1 MKFVVSSS
9 EFLSHL
15 QAISRAISS
24 KSQYPILD
32 CFLLDLQGSTLNIT
46 ASDLEVTMTTHLAVD
61 SAEGDSKVAFPSKML
76 LEILRKLPE
85 QPLTFQVNSDN
96 LMVDI
101 ISEKG
106 KYNFVGQPGSEYP
119 EIPTIEDS
127 HSSSIQLPAPVLL
140 TGITKTLFA
149 TADDELRP
157 VMNGIL
163 FEIKTDN
170 LTFVASDSHKLVRFR
185 RTDINSENEASFIL
199 PKKPAGLLKNV
210 LPREDGDVKVEYDD
224 KNAIF
229 TLPNYKLVCR
239 LVEGNYPSYQ
249 AVIPQNNPNEAT
261 VDRVELYNTLGRVS
275 IFSNQSSNLIKLH
288 LNSGEMIVSA
298 QDIDFSVSAFERQAC
313 EYNGDEMEIGFKS
326 QFLIEILENISSTEI
341 VFQMSDPSRA
351 TLVVPSE
358 KNENEDELMLLMPM
372 MLNA

>member
-127 HSSSIQLPAPVLL
+127 HS
-140 TGITKTLFA
+140 LF
-149 TADDELRP
+149 L
-157 VMNGIL
+157 M
-163 FEIKTDN
+163 
-170 LTFVASDSHKLVRFR
+170 
-185 RTDINSENEASFIL
+185 
-199 PKKPAGLLKNV
+199 
-210 LPREDGDVKVEYDD
+210 
-224 KNAIF
+224 
-229 TLPNYKLVCR
+229 
-239 LVEGNYPSYQ
+239 
-249 AVIPQNNPNEAT
+249 
-261 VDRVELYNTLGRVS
+261 
-275 IFSNQSSNLIKLH
+275 H
-288 LNSGEMIVSA
+288 L
-298 QDIDFSVSAFERQAC
+298 
-313 EYNGDEMEIGFKS
+313 
-326 QFLIEILENISSTEI
+326 
-341 VFQMSDPSRA
+341 
-351 TLVVPSE
+351 
-358 KNENEDELMLLMPM
+358 
-372 MLNA
+372 